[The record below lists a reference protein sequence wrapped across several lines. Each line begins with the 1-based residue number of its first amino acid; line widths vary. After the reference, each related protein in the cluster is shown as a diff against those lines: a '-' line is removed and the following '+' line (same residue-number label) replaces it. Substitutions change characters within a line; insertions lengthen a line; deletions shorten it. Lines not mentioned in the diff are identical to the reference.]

1 MGAIYRREVGAFFT
15 SSIAYVFLAV
25 FYLAAGY
32 FFFGSSLA
40 MATTDMSNLFSSL
53 FFVITILIP
62 VLTMRL
68 FSEEKKQK
76 TEQGLLT
83 APVSIGGIVM
93 GKYLAALTLYTIGLA
108 IIFVYALILSFFG
121 AVAWGIVISN
131 ILALFLLGAAFIAVT
146 LFISS
151 LTENQVVA
159 AVLGMIVLLALIMLI
174 GTVVNSSIV
183 LVDYIETRRSR
194 GQEKDEAIMEACPL
208 RVRPILMTTM
218 TTVLALI
225 PMAMGSGEGNEMLQP
240 MGVVMIFGMV
250 ISTIVTLLFTPVYY
264 SVLDSLTEMLG
275 RPFKI
280 RHAKRAAKLQA
291 QIAALEAEAEDSE
304 NA

>member
-1 MGAIYRREVGAFFT
+1 MGAIYRREIGAFFT

-40 MATTDMSNLFSSL
+40 MSTTDMSNLFTSL
-53 FFVITILIP
+53 FFIVTILIP

-121 AVAWGIVISN
+121 AVAWGYRDLQHSGAVPAGRSIYRSDPVHLVSDGKPGRCCGGRHDRSAGAGTDRRGGSLCRERSGSSHSAECAVVLYQ
-131 ILALFLLGAAFIAVT
+131 IL
-146 LFISS
+146 
-151 LTENQVVA
+151 
-159 AVLGMIVLLALIMLI
+159 
-174 GTVVNSSIV
+174 
-183 LVDYIETRRSR
+183 
-194 GQEKDEAIMEACPL
+194 
-208 RVRPILMTTM
+208 
-218 TTVLALI
+218 
-225 PMAMGSGEGNEMLQP
+225 
-240 MGVVMIFGMV
+240 
-250 ISTIVTLLFTPVYY
+250 
-264 SVLDSLTEMLG
+264 
-275 RPFKI
+275 
-280 RHAKRAAKLQA
+280 
-291 QIAALEAEAEDSE
+291 
-304 NA
+304 

>member
-1 MGAIYRREVGAFFT
+1 MGAIYRREIGAFFT

-40 MATTDMSNLFSSL
+40 MSTTDMSNLFTSL
-53 FFVITILIP
+53 FFIVTILIP

-121 AVAWGIVISN
+121 AVAWGIVMFGLVCI
-131 ILALFLLGAAFIAVT
+131 ALGI
-146 LFISS
+146 FISS

-159 AVLGMIVLLALIMLI
+159 AVVGMIVLLALALI
-174 GTVVNSSIV
+174 DVVARYAESV
-183 LVDYIETRRSR
+183 PVV
-194 GQEKDEAIMEACPL
+194 P
-208 RVRPILMTTM
+208 
-218 TTVLALI
+218 TVLNALSFYTRYYDFT
-225 PMAMGSGEGNEMLQP
+225 AG
-240 MGVVMIFGMV
+240 
-250 ISTIVTLLFTPVYY
+250 LFDPA
-264 SVLDSLTEMLG
+264 SVLFYVSTAVIFNFFTVRVFE
-275 RPFKI
+275 
-280 RHAKRAAKLQA
+280 KRRW
-291 QIAALEAEAEDSE
+291 S
-304 NA
+304 

>member
-1 MGAIYRREVGAFFT
+1 MGAIYRREIGAFFT

-25 FYLAAGY
+25 FY

-40 MATTDMSNLFSSL
+40 MSTTDMSNLFTSL
-53 FFVITILIP
+53 FFIVTILIP

-159 AVLGMIVLLALIMLI
+159 AVVGMIVLLALALI
-174 GTVVNSSIV
+174 DVVARYAESV
-183 LVDYIETRRSR
+183 PVV
-194 GQEKDEAIMEACPL
+194 P
-208 RVRPILMTTM
+208 
-218 TTVLALI
+218 TVLNALSFYTRYYDFT
-225 PMAMGSGEGNEMLQP
+225 AG
-240 MGVVMIFGMV
+240 
-250 ISTIVTLLFTPVYY
+250 LFDPA
-264 SVLDSLTEMLG
+264 SVLFYVSTAVIFNFFTVRVFE
-275 RPFKI
+275 
-280 RHAKRAAKLQA
+280 KRRW
-291 QIAALEAEAEDSE
+291 S
-304 NA
+304 

>member
-93 GKYLAALTLYTIGLA
+93 GKYLAAA
-108 IIFVYALILSFFG
+108 VYYWSGDHFCLCSDPE
-121 AVAWGIVISN
+121 
-131 ILALFLLGAAFIAVT
+131 LFRGSGMGHRDLQHSGTVPAG
-146 LFISS
+146 SS
-151 LTENQVVA
+151 LYCRD
-159 AVLGMIVLLALIMLI
+159 IVHLVPDRKSGSCRCAGYDRSAGTGSDRRG
-174 GTVVNSSIV
+174 GTVCRKYTGCSHRSECSVV
-183 LVDYIETRRSR
+183 LH
-194 GQEKDEAIMEACPL
+194 Q
-208 RVRPILMTTM
+208 IL
-218 TTVLALI
+218 
-225 PMAMGSGEGNEMLQP
+225 
-240 MGVVMIFGMV
+240 
-250 ISTIVTLLFTPVYY
+250 
-264 SVLDSLTEMLG
+264 
-275 RPFKI
+275 
-280 RHAKRAAKLQA
+280 
-291 QIAALEAEAEDSE
+291 
-304 NA
+304 

>member
-159 AVLGMIVLLALIMLI
+159 AVLGMIVLLAL
-174 GTVVNSSIV
+174 
-183 LVDYIETRRSR
+183 
-194 GQEKDEAIMEACPL
+194 
-208 RVRPILMTTM
+208 
-218 TTVLALI
+218 ALI
-225 PMAMGSGEGNEMLQP
+225 DVVARYAEMYR
-240 MGVVMIFGMV
+240 
-250 ISTIVTLLFTPVYY
+250 LFP
-264 SVLDSLTEMLG
+264 
-275 RPFKI
+275 PF
-280 RHAKRAAKLQA
+280 
-291 QIAALEAEAEDSE
+291 
-304 NA
+304 

>member
-1 MGAIYRREVGAFFT
+1 MGAIYRREIGAFFT

-40 MATTDMSNLFSSL
+40 MSTTDMSNLFTSL
-53 FFVITILIP
+53 FFIVTILIP

-121 AVAWGIVISN
+121 AVAWGIV
-131 ILALFLLGAAFIAVT
+131 T

-159 AVLGMIVLLALIMLI
+159 AVVGMIVLLALALI
-174 GTVVNSSIV
+174 DVVARYAESV
-183 LVDYIETRRSR
+183 PVV
-194 GQEKDEAIMEACPL
+194 P
-208 RVRPILMTTM
+208 
-218 TTVLALI
+218 TVLNALSFYTRYYDFT
-225 PMAMGSGEGNEMLQP
+225 AG
-240 MGVVMIFGMV
+240 
-250 ISTIVTLLFTPVYY
+250 LFDPA
-264 SVLDSLTEMLG
+264 SVLFYVSTAVIFNFFTVRVFE
-275 RPFKI
+275 
-280 RHAKRAAKLQA
+280 KRRW
-291 QIAALEAEAEDSE
+291 S
-304 NA
+304 

>member
-121 AVAWGIVISN
+121 AVPAG
-131 ILALFLLGAAFIAVT
+131 
-146 LFISS
+146 SS
-151 LTENQVVA
+151 LYCRD
-159 AVLGMIVLLALIMLI
+159 IVHLVPDRKSGSCRCAGHDRSAGTGSDRRG
-174 GTVVNSSIV
+174 GTVCRKYTGCSHRSECSVV
-183 LVDYIETRRSR
+183 LH
-194 GQEKDEAIMEACPL
+194 Q
-208 RVRPILMTTM
+208 IL
-218 TTVLALI
+218 
-225 PMAMGSGEGNEMLQP
+225 
-240 MGVVMIFGMV
+240 
-250 ISTIVTLLFTPVYY
+250 
-264 SVLDSLTEMLG
+264 
-275 RPFKI
+275 
-280 RHAKRAAKLQA
+280 
-291 QIAALEAEAEDSE
+291 
-304 NA
+304 